1 MCTSQAK
8 ALITGAGG
16 FCGRQLT
23 SILLQQGYC
32 VVGMDLK
39 PAPVPGAAALYA
51 GDIRDGTFV
60 NEVLEATRPDI
71 IFHLAALTAPRA
83 NPEELESV
91 NKGGTR
97 CLLDAVRGSGSTPR
111 IVITSSSAVYGQV
124 PPAELP
130 IRETQ
135 PLCPATA
142 YAASKVSQERE
153 ATHAFI
159 EQNLA
164 VICVRPF
171 NLTGPGESEH
181 FVTSAFARQIA
192 EIEAGLRA
200 PVIQVGNLD
209 AVRDFTDVRDA
220 MRAYV
225 LLAEK
230 GIPGEVYNVCSEQG
244 VQIRQILD
252 LLRELSTR
260 TNIEIRVDPTR
271 LQAADVPIQIGSAAR
286 LRALTG
292 WAPALTLR
300 ETLNDVLNSWRQR
313 IYEEQ
318 HL

>member
-1 MCTSQAK
+1 MSQTK
-8 ALITGAGG
+8 ALITGING

-23 SILLQQGYC
+23 SFLLQQGYRM
-32 VVGMDLK
+32 VGMDLK
-39 PAPVPGAAALYA
+39 PDPVPDAATLYA
-51 GDIRDGTFV
+51 GDIRDDMFV
-60 NEVLEATRPDI
+60 SEVLEATRPDI

-97 CLLDAVRGSGSTPR
+97 CLLDAVQCSSSAPR
-111 IVITSSSAVYGQV
+111 IVITSSSAVYGHV
-124 PPAELP
+124 LPAQLP

-135 PLCPATA
+135 PLRPATA
-142 YAASKVSQERE
+142 YAASKVLQERE
-153 ATHAFI
+153 ATQAFI
-159 EQNLA
+159 GQNLA
-164 VICVRPF
+164 VICIRPF

-200 PVIQVGNLD
+200 PIIQVGNLD

-220 MRAYV
+220 VRAYV
-225 LLAEK
+225 LLAER

-244 VQIRQILD
+244 VQIRQILE
-252 LLRELSTR
+252 LLLELSTR
-260 TNIEIRVDPTR
+260 TDIEIRVDPTR

-292 WAPALTLR
+292 WAPTLTLT
-300 ETLNDVLNSWRQR
+300 ETLNDLLNSWRQR